1 MSMPRF
7 LQRKPADEGMVRASE
22 ARVLDALTD
31 AIDKISHRLDV
42 LERKVGALHL
52 GSTCHPEWV
61 APSETIKAR
70 IQRALIVES
79 VLASQGSDE
88 GMTVREL
95 AAYLHLPPSRF
106 DTLRED
112 LRFLD
117 LEERVQRLQRHRW
130 RIRSE
135 KQHAPQDR

>member
-31 AIDKISHRLDV
+31 AINKIYDRLDV

-61 APSETIKAR
+61 APSSTIKAR

-79 VLASQGSDE
+79 VLASQGSDD
-88 GMTVREL
+88 GMAVKEL
-95 AAYLHLPPSRF
+95 AAYLHLPASRI
-106 DTLRED
+106 DTLRDDLQFLQEED
-112 LRFLD
+112 
-117 LEERVQRLQRHRW
+117 RVQRLPRHRW
-130 RIRSE
+130 RIKDSRN
-135 KQHAPQDR
+135 AT